1 MAAVTFNPLV
11 LSAKAS
17 VRGAAVRR
25 AGAKASKRAAFAVK
39 ASDDDMDFMVRAAR
53 LFFDFHDGARIDGS
67 RRRATR
73 HRGERGRARD
83 ARRAMPKRAPRSAR
97 RRARRDRSVA
107 RSHRPV
113 DGRSDGSRT
122 SETNVLSKFFRRSMY
137 TALTQSSLF
146 PEHQGEIGLGEEME
160 DMLAKAAGGSS
171 VPKFIK
177 DTGNESL
184 IQAFKFLGS
193 DQMTGQGS
201 ELLFVEKYGET
212 LYREAG
218 FTETAEKINGRL
230 AQVGFVLALQNTFN
244 GDVLTLMAKY
254 PLLVSLVVIGIA
266 GASLVPT
273 ANPQGYFPDALK
285 GSVMKA
291 YESAGLNDVFSEK
304 AELING
310 RAAMLGMGIFIAT
323 ATIF

>member
-1 MAAVTFNPLV
+1 MQSNP
-11 LSAKAS
+11 
-17 VRGAAVRR
+17 
-25 AGAKASKRAAFAVK
+25 
-39 ASDDDMDFMVRAAR
+39 
-53 LFFDFHDGARIDGS
+53 II
-67 RRRATR
+67 T
-73 HRGERGRARD
+73 
-83 ARRAMPKRAPRSAR
+83 
-97 RRARRDRSVA
+97 
-107 RSHRPV
+107 
-113 DGRSDGSRT
+113 
-122 SETNVLSKFFRRSMY
+122 
-137 TALTQSSLF
+137 F

-266 GASLVPT
+266 ARPWCPPPT
-273 ANPQGYFPDALK
+273 P
-285 GSVMKA
+285 
-291 YESAGLNDVFSEK
+291 
-304 AELING
+304 
-310 RAAMLGMGIFIAT
+310 RATSPTRSRAPS
-323 ATIF
+323 

>member
-1 MAAVTFNPLV
+1 MLGATRRATRLSNSLSSTVGRSLSATPPPSTMAAVTFNPLV

-53 LFFDFHDGARIDGS
+53 LFFDSHDGARIDGS

-83 ARRAMPKRAPRSAR
+83 AHRAMPKRAPRSAR

-137 TALTQSSLF
+137 
-146 PEHQGEIGLGEEME
+146 IG
-160 DMLAKAAGGSS
+160 
-171 VPKFIK
+171 
-177 DTGNESL
+177 
-184 IQAFKFLGS
+184 
-193 DQMTGQGS
+193 
-201 ELLFVEKYGET
+201 
-212 LYREAG
+212 
-218 FTETAEKINGRL
+218 
-230 AQVGFVLALQNTFN
+230 
-244 GDVLTLMAKY
+244 
-254 PLLVSLVVIGIA
+254 
-266 GASLVPT
+266 
-273 ANPQGYFPDALK
+273 
-285 GSVMKA
+285 
-291 YESAGLNDVFSEK
+291 
-304 AELING
+304 
-310 RAAMLGMGIFIAT
+310 
-323 ATIF
+323 